1 MIPVVAGGD
10 GGHAPFAS
18 ESAHRAYH
26 SVHPVNDADEEGVT
40 TYSSSGIVP
49 PRNMSQFSGY
59 YDPTSGQ
66 KLAWNQL
73 NNWTGYVTDAMG
85 TAIFRPVWSPAS
97 RKNGQLVRGSWT
109 FERQPDAVRN
119 NLFESL
125 YGPNGGSG
133 STGRDAAAQA
143 ADQAQ
148 ADYLRQKAQLER
160 EDMARQERQ
169 ARLSAL
175 MDNLQFLNQ
184 IQPDLARFG
193 GALNSVPVQGITPTI
208 GYGNAIQQ
216 NINTLQGQLAS
227 PPPAGTPIPTTPTPS
242 LAGTGAAMGMTANPM
257 QLGTTKR
264 GVLVGDRE
272 INGDEELLTMDPS
285 TGQVEVIPIVGRAAE
300 GATFNFADYG
310 MNNAQWD
317 TTALYGAL
325 SPLYQPFGITSAGAV
340 PTKANATPTSLGYI
354 QPRSTTDFS
363 PTQPSAYGPLSQTY
377 FEKNTGM
384 LLPNPSTILREL
396 RVLKAQNPVAYAT
409 ALSFYANA
417 TTQDGKPSGLP
428 PEAIDTMIENAAIQ
442 GRSGNF
448 SIGLR

>member
-1 MIPVVAGGD
+1 MGINDWWQSRYNVPRGTGSGGLTDADVAAALAAESTDVGYEDVMLYDNNWNPIGLLKRTPSGTAYIQPPPGLTAQQAIQWSAQVAGNYRT
-10 GGHAPFAS
+10 
-18 ESAHRAYH
+18 ESGH
-26 SVHPVNDADEEGVT
+26 SVTLNSRGQVVNQRVLREGEL
-40 TYSSSGIVP
+40 GGGP
-49 PRNMSQFSGY
+49 GGGGGGE
-59 YDPTSGQ
+59 DPS
-66 KLAWNQL
+66 
-73 NNWTGYVTDAMG
+73 
-85 TAIFRPVWSPAS
+85 I
-97 RKNGQLVRGSWT
+97 
-109 FERQPDAVRN
+109 
-119 NLFESL
+119 
-125 YGPNGGSG
+125 
-133 STGRDAAAQA
+133 GRAFAAAEAEKQRA
-143 ADQAQ
+143 WEAEQNRLD
-148 ADYLRQKAQLER
+148 R
-160 EDMARQERQ
+160 ERQERQ

-175 MDNLQFLNQ
+175 MENLQFINS
-184 IQPDLARFG
+184 IQPDLAGFG
-193 GALNSVPVQGITPTI
+193 AALNSVPLQGTTPTI
-208 GYGNAIQQ
+208 GYGNAIQE

-227 PPPAGTPIPTTPTPS
+227 PPPVGTPIPTTPAPS
-242 LAGTGAAMGMTANPM
+242 LAGTGAAQGMIANPM

-272 INGDEELLTMDPS
+272 INGDEELLTMDPA

-310 MNNAQWD
+310 MNTADWD
-317 TTALYGAL
+317 TTSLYGAL

-340 PTKANATPTSLGYI
+340 PTKANAAPTSLGYI
-354 QPRSTTDFS
+354 QPTNTTDFS
-363 PTQPSAYGPLSQTY
+363 TTQPAAYGPLSRTY